1 MAEDN
6 FIYSLELIADGNA
19 EVRREKIQPPGAE
32 ELQQA
37 ISKEARHSGIE
48 KVQVP
53 PKGWW
58 FGLNASR
65 CLGLSFL
72 SVHLI
77 YLVQIQSLDS
87 NARDLFSMKPFR
99 HMKYLE
105 KNCWQPQSQ
114 FSFQLLCM

>member
-1 MAEDN
+1 MRRFLAEDD
-6 FIYSLELIADGNA
+6 FIYSLELIAEGNA

-72 SVHLI
+72 SFHLI
-77 YLVQIQSLDS
+77 YLVKIQSFSDRCFCYS
-87 NARDLFSMKPFR
+87 AVYLFSFII
-99 HMKYLE
+99 
-105 KNCWQPQSQ
+105 
-114 FSFQLLCM
+114 LLLHSLQVIFTA